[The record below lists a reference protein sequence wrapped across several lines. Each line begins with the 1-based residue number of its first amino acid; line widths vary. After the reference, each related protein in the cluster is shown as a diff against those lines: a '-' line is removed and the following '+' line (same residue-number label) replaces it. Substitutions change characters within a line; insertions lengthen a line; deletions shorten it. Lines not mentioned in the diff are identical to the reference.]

1 MSLSMLDPA
10 RVTFLL
16 LLALIILL
24 ITLMIG
30 LRRAWLGP
38 TIQDRFSALLLLGT
52 GGVASLLLLSVL
64 MALPAL
70 IDVALVL
77 ALLAVVIT
85 VALTRTEVVKD
96 D

>member
-1 MSLSMLDPA
+1 MSLSMLDSSSQT
-10 RVTFLL
+10 VLL

-30 LRRAWLGP
+30 LRRAWIGP
-38 TIQDRFSALLLLGT
+38 TIQDRFTALLLLGT
-52 GGVASLLLLSVL
+52 GGVASLLLLSVV
-64 MALPAL
+64 MSLPAL

-85 VALTRTEVVKD
+85 VG
-96 D
+96 

>member
-1 MSLSMLDPA
+1 MSLSMLNPSSM
-10 RVTFLL
+10 TILL

-38 TIQDRFSALLLLGT
+38 SIQDRFTALLLLGT
-52 GGVASLLLLSVL
+52 GGVATLLLLSVL

-85 VALTRTEVVKD
+85 VALTRTEVSED